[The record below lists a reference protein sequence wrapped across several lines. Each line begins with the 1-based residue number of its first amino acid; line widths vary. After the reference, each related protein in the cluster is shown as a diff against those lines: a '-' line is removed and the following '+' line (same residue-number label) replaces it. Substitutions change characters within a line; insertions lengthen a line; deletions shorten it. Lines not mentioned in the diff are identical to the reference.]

1 MFKFFSFITK
11 KNYSKRL
18 SSAMSMFHKAHDK
31 ALKLVMRMQQD
42 IDAKNAKIAAI
53 NSRIAEIKATQ
64 DETNKFINNLEK
76 FMK

>member
-1 MFKFFSFITK
+1 
-11 KNYSKRL
+11 
-18 SSAMSMFHKAHDK
+18 
-31 ALKLVMRMQQD
+31 MRMQQD
-42 IDAKNAKIAAI
+42 MDAKNAEIAAI